1 MTRRSP
7 RVSGITQQNTLLH
20 AMEAC
25 RQACVQ
31 AVTAAPIGG
40 PAYVATGRLMGAID
54 DMAEVLTGD
63 RRHFHGKPHTAG

>member
-40 PAYVATGRLMGAID
+40 PAYVATDRLM
-54 DMAEVLTGD
+54 E
-63 RRHFHGKPHTAG
+63 